1 MKKLSSLLILLI
13 FSGCSVNP
21 VTGQKDFVMMTEND
35 EISLGRKYH
44 AQVLQQTPAY
54 NDQELQDY
62 VQRIGD
68 SLSIKSHRPN
78 LFYRFTVLDSPDI
91 NAFALPGGYIYINR
105 GLMAYLSSE
114 EELAAVLGHEIGH
127 VTARHSVRQYSQSQ
141 FLGILSAA
149 VQMNSGRTAG
159 DLVSVA
165 SGALLAG
172 YGREMELQADELGA
186 EYLYQD
192 GYPTKAMMKVLT
204 VLKDQEIYS
213 KELAKKRGQEP
224 RNYHGVFA
232 SHPSNDK
239 RLKEILEEVNKTY
252 QQGEIK
258 KTADYFEKINEM
270 VYGDS
275 EESGVRKGNEFFHRD
290 LDLYLAS
297 PQDWEII
304 NTSKNIIFR
313 APYSKAMLNVSLED
327 LNFRESPKEYMTR
340 VASNFSEGTELEING
355 YKGYTSVVRERTGAI
370 RRLAVLFR
378 EGKVYQFV
386 GYLNEEE
393 KNFQKYDPAFMQIIK
408 SLDRLDE
415 RGRGMSKPLR
425 IKRYIVRQDDTY
437 KKLAI
442 NSAISYNAEEQLRL
456 LNGDYPDHALVVGQ
470 VIKLVQ

>member
-1 MKKLSSLLILLI
+1 MKKLSTLFILLI
-13 FSGCSVNP
+13 INGCSVNP
-21 VTGQKDFVMMTEND
+21 VTGQQDFVMMSENQ
-35 EISLGRKYH
+35 EISLGKKYH

-141 FLGILSAA
+141 LLSILSAA

-159 DLVSVA
+159 DIVGVA

-172 YGREMELQADELGA
+172 YGREMELEADELGA

-192 GYPTKAMMKVLT
+192 GYSTEGMMRVLS

-213 KELAKKRGQEP
+213 KELAKERGQEP
-224 RNYHGVFA
+224 INYHGIFA

-239 RLKEILEEVNKTY
+239 RLKEILEEVAIKNEKGAVKT
-252 QQGEIK
+252 K
-258 KTADYFEKINEM
+258 ADYFEKINEL

-275 EESGVRKGNEFFHRD
+275 EESGVRKGNEFFHKD

-297 PQDWEII
+297 PDNWEII
-304 NTSKNIIFR
+304 NTPKNIIFI
-313 APYSKAMLNVSLED
+313 APFSKALLNVSLED
-327 LNFRESPKEYMTR
+327 LNFRETPKEYMQR
-340 VASNFSEGTELEING
+340 VASNFSEGMDLEING
-355 YKGYTSVVRERTGAI
+355 YKGYACLVRERTGEM

-378 EGKVYQFV
+378 ESKVYQFV
-386 GYLNEEE
+386 GYLDEGEQ
-393 KNFQKYDPAFMQIIK
+393 NFQQFDPLFMQIIN
-408 SLDRLDE
+408 SLDRLDQ
-415 RGRGMSKPLR
+415 RGRDMSKPLR
-425 IKRYIVRQDDTY
+425 IIKYIVKKDDNY
-437 KKLAI
+437 KKLAS
-442 NSAISYNAEEQLRL
+442 NSSISYNAEEQLRL
-456 LNGDYPDHALVVGQ
+456 LNGDFPNRDLVVGK
-470 VIKLVQ
+470 VIKLVR